1 MHCVMKNSKGCLKHC
16 TSTVVVHY
24 LINKLDHP
32 PQYHAATYCIAGYF
46 QIFVKS
52 RKRSSELNFVV
63 LTLNSTH
70 DTRNR
75 MHSQTLAVCIHLRSH
90 FSVQRE
96 LKSTLVASDL
106 CKALT
111 FHWHFPLKSLVSW
124 KCQQVLFH
132 SKLCMHFATLLC
144 CIMISAMYC
153 AIVC

>member
-24 LINKLDHP
+24 LVNKFDHP
-32 PQYHAATYCIAGYF
+32 PLYHAAYRIAGYF
-46 QIFVKS
+46 QIFMKS
-52 RKRSSELNFVV
+52 GKRPSELNFVV

-75 MHSQTLAVCIHLRSH
+75 MHSQTLAVCIHLWSYH

-96 LKSTLVASDL
+96 LKSTLLASDL

-111 FHWHFPLKSLVSW
+111 FHWHFPLKSLSELSVKAW
-124 KCQQVLFH
+124 YTDPINLTPPFP
-132 SKLCMHFATLLC
+132 TLGRLG
-144 CIMISAMYC
+144 
-153 AIVC
+153 